1 MIFSQKIQGSM
12 TLEERSQSLKSF
24 SFDSSINC
32 ILISLMA
39 GSTGLNLVSAN
50 NVILVDPWWN
60 PAVEEQAIERV
71 HRIGQTKFVNVHKFV
86 SIDSVEEKMLK
97 VQNRKK
103 DMINRLFDCD
113 KQEMK
118 MKNLEDFKEIFD
130 AV

>member
-1 MIFSQKIQGSM
+1 M
-12 TLEERSQSLKSF
+12 TLEERSESLKSF
-24 SFDSSINC
+24 SDDLSINC

-60 PAVEEQAIERV
+60 PAIEEQAIDRV
-71 HRIGQTKFVNVHKFV
+71 HRIGQIKFVNVHKFI

-103 DMINRLFDCD
+103 YLVNSLFDCD

-118 MKNLEDFKEIFD
+118 RKNLEDFKEIFD
-130 AV
+130 SVFEDYNLC